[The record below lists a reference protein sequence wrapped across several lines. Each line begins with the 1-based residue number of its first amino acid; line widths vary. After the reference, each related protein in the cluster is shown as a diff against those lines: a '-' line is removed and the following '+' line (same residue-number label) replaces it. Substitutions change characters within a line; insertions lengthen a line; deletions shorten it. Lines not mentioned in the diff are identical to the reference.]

1 MDRKKKAVS
10 AAVAL
15 GAIFAYAAYA
25 HPGSLSGSTTVTAP
39 TSAVTVVS
47 GPSVTAT
54 NAFAGT
60 SAFAGSLASANTASL
75 IESAPADR
83 EFFSFGV
90 QTHFSQNWPAAWL
103 GLANQ
108 IGARTLRDTVSW
120 ASVEKKPGVYT
131 FSGSS
136 VDTLSSH
143 CAANG
148 KLILTIVQKNALYDG
163 GKTVYSNTGQA
174 AYAAYVRALLDRFG
188 SCISAIEVGN
198 EINGAGAFDY
208 PAGMDEARTY
218 VASLQEL
225 TRVVKPAHPKVAIL
239 GGSTN
244 TVGTGFLEKLFAVG
258 ALKAMDGVAVH
269 PYRGSVE
276 GLDLE
281 ITHLRDVMRKYG
293 APVDIWA
300 TEFSY
305 DTTDQAAAA
314 AGLVKSAAQLS
325 ASGVDHASWYA
336 LVDQTWFP
344 NMGLFTRTAIK
355 PNGVAYQ
362 TIMQRLF
369 AYGRATRIDTGDGL
383 VYLYRFGANRWLAW
397 GAPRTLTFF
406 GAPVIRDIYGT
417 PRASASVQ
425 LSGEPVLIEGASGF
439 TMTASD
445 VIADTMLQY
454 GTAPWTYLRRG
465 SNNKDVALPLFDNDF
480 TSYFGDRWSK
490 PLRINSTSA
499 APAGTGSDP
508 MRAVIRYT
516 SPKTQQL
523 DLDMCLS
530 KSAKGDGVDYKV
542 TRNGVVASSGILTG
556 KTTIRSLALDFAP
569 GDKIDLIFGPNQTYG
584 DDSFSYRARLT
595 ARGRGAAMCS

>member
-1 MDRKKKAVS
+1 MNRKNKVVS
-10 AAVAL
+10 AAVGL
-15 GAIFAYAAYA
+15 GVIFACAAYA
-25 HPGSLSGSTTVTAP
+25 QTGSLGGSTVAP
-39 TSAVTVVS
+39 TPTGAVTVVS
-47 GPSVTAT
+47 GSSATA
-54 NAFAGT
+54 T
-60 SAFAGSLASANTASL
+60 SAFAGSLASANSAAL
-75 IESAPADR
+75 IEKAPGNG

-120 ASVEKKPGVYT
+120 ASVEKQPGVYT
-131 FSGSS
+131 FAGSTS
-136 VDTLSSH
+136 VDILTRH

-148 KLILTIVQKNALYDG
+148 KLLLTIVQKNPLYDG
-163 GKTVYSNTGQA
+163 GKTVHSAAGQA
-174 AYAAYVRALLDRFG
+174 AYAAYVKALLDRFG

-198 EINGAGAFDY
+198 EINGADALDY

-225 TRVVKPAHPKVAIL
+225 ARVVKPAHPKVAIL

-244 TVGTGFLEKLFAVG
+244 TVGTGFLEKLFAAS
-258 ALKAMDGVAVH
+258 ALKVMDGVAVH
-269 PYRGSVE
+269 PYRSSVE

-293 APVDIWA
+293 TPVAIWA

-305 DTTDQAAAA
+305 DTSDQAAAA

-355 PNGVAYQ
+355 PNGMAYQ

-369 AYGRATRIDTGDGL
+369 AYGRAVRVDTGDGL

-417 PRASASVQ
+417 ARPGASVQ
-425 LSGEPVLIEGASGF
+425 LGSEPVLIEGSSGF

-445 VIADTMLQY
+445 VVADTMLQY
-454 GTAPWTYLRRG
+454 GSAPWTYLRRG

-490 PLRINSTSA
+490 PLRISSTSA

-516 SPKTQQL
+516 SPKTQKL
-523 DLDMCLS
+523 DLDVCLS
-530 KSAKGDGVDYKV
+530 KTAKGDGVDYRV

-556 KTTIRSLALDFAP
+556 KTTIRSLALDLAP
-569 GDKIDLIFGPNQTYG
+569 GDKVDLIFGPNQTYG

>member
-1 MDRKKKAVS
+1 MNRKNKVVS
-10 AAVAL
+10 AAVGL
-15 GAIFAYAAYA
+15 GMIFAYAAYA
-25 HPGSLSGSTTVTAP
+25 QTGSLSGSTATPTS

-47 GPSVTAT
+47 GSSA
-54 NAFAGT
+54 AAT
-60 SAFAGSLASANTASL
+60 SAFAGSLASANSAAL
-75 IESAPADR
+75 IENRPVNG

-120 ASVEKKPGVYT
+120 ASVEKQSGVYT
-131 FSGSS
+131 FAGSTS
-136 VDTLSSH
+136 VDTLTRH

-148 KLILTIVQKNALYDG
+148 KLLLTIVQKNPLYDG
-163 GKTVYSNTGQA
+163 GKTVYSAAGQA
-174 AYAAYVRALLDRFG
+174 AYAAYVKALLDRFG

-198 EINGAGAFDY
+198 EINGADALDY

-225 TRVVKPAHPKVAIL
+225 ARVVKPAHPKVEIL

-258 ALKAMDGVAVH
+258 ALNVMDGVAVH
-269 PYRGSVE
+269 PYRSSVE

-293 APVDIWA
+293 TPVDIWA

-305 DTTDQAAAA
+305 DTSDQAAAA

-355 PNGVAYQ
+355 PNGMAYQ

-369 AYGRATRIDTGDGL
+369 AYGRAVRVDTGDGL

-417 PRASASVQ
+417 ARTGASVQ
-425 LSGEPVLIEGASGF
+425 LSGEPVLIEGSSGF

-445 VIADTMLQY
+445 VVADTMLQY
-454 GTAPWTYLRRG
+454 GSAPWTYLRRG

-516 SPKTQQL
+516 SPKAQQL
-523 DLDMCLS
+523 DLDVCLS
-530 KSAKGDGVDYKV
+530 KTVKGDGVDYKV
-542 TRNGVVASSGILTG
+542 TRNGVVASSGILTS
-556 KTTIRSLALDFAP
+556 KTTIRSLALDLAP
-569 GDKIDLIFGPNQTYG
+569 GDKVDMIFGPNQTYG